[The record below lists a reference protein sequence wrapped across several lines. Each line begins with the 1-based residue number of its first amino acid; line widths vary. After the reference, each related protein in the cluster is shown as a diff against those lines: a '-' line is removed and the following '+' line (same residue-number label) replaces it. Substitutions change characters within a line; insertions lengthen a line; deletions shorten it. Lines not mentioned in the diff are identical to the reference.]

1 MGREGVNTLGQRN
14 SEQCKSHMSWISG
27 MEEAG
32 AKDPHGK
39 AEEGGWSEEG
49 TERCIDMNRGQQDKG
64 PMDFCT

>member
-1 MGREGVNTLGQRN
+1 
-14 SEQCKSHMSWISG
+14 

-49 TERCIDMNRGQQDKG
+49 TERCIDMKRGQQDKG
-64 PMDFCT
+64 HGFLHMNSSLMTLIIDFCT

>member
-1 MGREGVNTLGQRN
+1 
-14 SEQCKSHMSWISG
+14 MSWISG

-64 PMDFCT
+64 HGFLHMNSSLMTLIIDFCT